1 MTTTM
6 AALNDRNTGVA
17 RHARARVS
25 RTARGFTLV
34 EVMVASGLALVL
46 LAAVMSTFLFLVRGG
61 LRMAF
66 YRDMEAQ
73 SRLVMQQFGA
83 DARQATHVVWNNA
96 NSLTLT
102 VEGATVTYAY
112 DSSAHTLLRQDAGR
126 PARVVASGVTAFT
139 FKAYDYNSSALS
151 LGAPTAQTNAAT
163 KIVQLDLD
171 MSRSGSRISATNQ
184 IISTRYMLR
193 GTGGA

>member
-1 MTTTM
+1 M
-6 AALNDRNTGVA
+6 AAWNDRNSGVG
-17 RHARARVS
+17 RSSRARVS

-34 EVMVASGLALVL
+34 ELMVASGLSLVL

-66 YRDMEAQ
+66 YRDMETQ

-83 DARQATHVVWNNA
+83 DERQATQVVWNNSD
-96 NSLTLT
+96 SLTLT
-102 VEGATVTYAY
+102 VEGAAVTYAY

-126 PARVVASGVTAFT
+126 PTQIVVSGISSFA
-139 FKAYDYNSSALS
+139 FKAYDYNSAALS
-151 LGAPTAQTNAAT
+151 LRAPTAQTNAAT
-163 KIVQLDLD
+163 KIVQIDMD

-193 GTGGA
+193 GKGGV

>member
-1 MTTTM
+1 M
-6 AALNDRNTGVA
+6 AAWNDRSSGVG
-17 RHARARVS
+17 RGARVS
-25 RTARGFTLV
+25 RSARGFTLV
-34 EVMVASGLALVL
+34 ELMVASGLALVL

-73 SRLVMQQFGA
+73 SRLVMQQFGT
-83 DARQATHVVWNNA
+83 DARQATQVFWNNA

-102 VEGATVTYAY
+102 VEGAAVTYAY
-112 DSSAHTLLRQDAGR
+112 DSSAHTLLRQGAGR
-126 PARVVASGVTAFT
+126 PAQVVASGVAAFE

-151 LGAPTAQTNAAT
+151 LRAPTAQTNAAT
-163 KIVQLDLD
+163 KIVQLDID
-171 MSRSGSRISATNQ
+171 MSRSASRISATNQ

-193 GTGGA
+193 GKGGA